1 MAFIFHFIYGIIPT
15 PLTNSYFSRWW
26 LHHQAD
32 IICLFPWGN
41 IFQIVEPTCP
51 AFTHIWPSLYLVNEL
66 LFTLILPWFT
76 LLSPLAGDVMSPRS
90 CDERS
95 ARLRVSLRVFPWI
108 SAHSLTMV
116 YGRYIMI
123 YLYLM
128 DLNGVYKLITGVA
141 QACTICG
148 YTLGFYGC
156 CYIYIYIYIYAHS
169 QLFTTNYWDGDCGD
183 CNWLIFFGD
192 GLNTPISVAFVL
204 SCLGMH
210 IPLLLRSLALQS
222 AKWHLATYTC
232 CQSMY
237 GGFLK
242 YGYPTSSK
250 IRPLVLEPMVLGI
263 PHLKNTPYQELS
275 SLSVSFPRRTLTSNR
290 LKLIWS
296 PRMQHVCLIPLSRW
310 GSPKS

>member
-1 MAFIFHFIYGIIPT
+1 
-15 PLTNSYFSRWW
+15 
-26 LHHQAD
+26 
-32 IICLFPWGN
+32 
-41 IFQIVEPTCP
+41 
-51 AFTHIWPSLYLVNEL
+51 
-66 LFTLILPWFT
+66 
-76 LLSPLAGDVMSPRS
+76 
-90 CDERS
+90 
-95 ARLRVSLRVFPWI
+95 
-108 SAHSLTMV
+108 
-116 YGRYIMI
+116 
-123 YLYLM
+123 M
-128 DLNGVYKLITGVA
+128 DLNGVYKSAYNWGGT
-141 QACTICG
+141 
-148 YTLGFYGC
+148 TLYHLWLHIGILWVLLDI
-156 CYIYIYIYIYAHS
+156 YIYIHIYIYIYAHS

-222 AKWHLATYTC
+222 AKWPLATYTC

>member
-1 MAFIFHFIYGIIPT
+1 MG
-15 PLTNSYFSRWW
+15 
-26 LHHQAD
+26 
-32 IICLFPWGN
+32 
-41 IFQIVEPTCP
+41 
-51 AFTHIWPSLYLVNEL
+51 
-66 LFTLILPWFT
+66 
-76 LLSPLAGDVMSPRS
+76 
-90 CDERS
+90 
-95 ARLRVSLRVFPWI
+95 
-108 SAHSLTMV
+108 
-116 YGRYIMI
+116 YI
-123 YLYLM
+123 
-128 DLNGVYKLITGVA
+128 NQLITGVA
-141 QACTICG
+141 QPCTICG

-156 CYIYIYIYIYAHS
+156 CLIYIYTHIYIYAHS

-222 AKWHLATYTC
+222 AKWPLATYTC